1 MGTKDQPLEM
11 EKTGGPTIPLNLQ
24 SRIPN
29 IAHAHS
35 LDWQLTLY
43 PNALSGW

>member
-1 MGTKDQPLEM
+1 MVTKDQTLEM
-11 EKTGGPTIPLNLQ
+11 EKTIPLNLQ

-43 PNALSGW
+43 PNALAGW